1 MFSLYFYFL
10 FYFISFC
17 SEFLNITNGN
27 GIDILYHQGC
37 VPFATE
43 NLLDVQFGRSKN
55 IYIQTY
61 LGSSQS
67 SVKVK
72 FGILK
77 EGISS
82 GE

>member
-1 MFSLYFYFL
+1 MFS
-10 FYFISFC
+10 FYFILFYVISFF
-17 SEFLNITNGN
+17 SEFVKITNGN
-27 GIDILYHQGC
+27 GVDVLHHQGC

-43 NLLDVQFGRSKN
+43 NLLDVQFGSSEN
-55 IYIQTY
+55 ISIQAY